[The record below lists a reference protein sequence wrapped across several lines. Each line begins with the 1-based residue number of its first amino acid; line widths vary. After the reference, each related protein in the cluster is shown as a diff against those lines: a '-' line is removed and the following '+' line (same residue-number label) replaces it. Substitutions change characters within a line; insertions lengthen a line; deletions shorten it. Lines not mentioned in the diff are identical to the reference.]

1 MHTSRICPYMHVSI
15 HAYITYIPLHHYAYI
30 TYIPLHACHHNSNNS
45 NDSNV
50 ASRTYPYMHVIMHAS
65 LSVHLQCCEFVGAG
79 NSNDPNMASSGIPS
93 IFNVPNSWTPHPR
106 NYCLVFVRVSER
118 EREREREC
126 VCVCVCASI
135 SNALLSDT
143 SKRVC
148 VNKGTLACGCVNEVM
163 LACGGEEG
171 SARQAANE

>member
-1 MHTSRICPYMHVSI
+1 MFRILGRHILATTAWS
-15 HAYITYIPLHHYAYI
+15 L
-30 TYIPLHACHHNSNNS
+30 S
-45 NDSNV
+45 
-50 ASRTYPYMHVIMHAS
+50 AS
-65 LSVHLQCCEFVGAG
+65 L
-79 NSNDPNMASSGIPS
+79 
-93 IFNVPNSWTPHPR
+93 
-106 NYCLVFVRVSER
+106 R
-118 EREREREC
+118 ERERERVC